1 MNKSETREFTKLV
14 AVSRSHPAYAARGL
28 AALHRAAMRNSTKA
42 AIDAVIAE
50 YQLAAHLTRVNGSW
64 V

>member
-1 MNKSETREFTKLV
+1 MNKSENREFAKLV
-14 AVSRSHPAYAARGL
+14 AVAKSHPDYAARGL

-42 AIDAVIAE
+42 TIDAAIAQ

-64 V
+64 I